1 MLDAIHG
8 LGRPSDWV
16 QRWLHLIP
24 QQAQVLDVAC
34 GAGRHARLL
43 QSLGCQV
50 TAVDR
55 DAAALAH
62 MSNSDITCLQADLEQ
77 EAWPFNP
84 QQFDAVVMT
93 NYLWR
98 PVFEPLIASLK
109 PGGVLVFETFSVGQ
123 ETVGK
128 PSRPAFLLAP
138 NEAVALCGS
147 LRIVAFEDG
156 FEPESTHNAQRFVQR
171 IVGIKEHI
179 DQVSAQRYPL
189 RPL

>member
-1 MLDAIHG
+1 
-8 LGRPSDWV
+8 
-16 QRWLHLIP
+16 
-24 QQAQVLDVAC
+24 
-34 GAGRHARLL
+34 
-43 QSLGCQV
+43 
-50 TAVDR
+50 
-55 DAAALAH
+55 
-62 MSNSDITCLQADLEQ
+62 
-77 EAWPFNP
+77 
-84 QQFDAVVMT
+84 MT

-109 PGGVLVFETFSVGQ
+109 SGGVLVFETFSAGQ

-138 NEAVALCGS
+138 NEAVALCDS

-156 FEPESTHNAQRFVQR
+156 FEPESTHNAQHFVQR

-189 RPL
+189 RPI